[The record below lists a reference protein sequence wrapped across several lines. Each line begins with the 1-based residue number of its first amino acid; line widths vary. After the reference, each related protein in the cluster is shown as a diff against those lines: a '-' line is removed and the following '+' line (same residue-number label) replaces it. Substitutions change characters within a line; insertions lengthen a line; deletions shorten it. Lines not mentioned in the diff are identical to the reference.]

1 MNFSEFIKNL
11 IYGFRLDSEFASVLV
26 DSYSLKLYQKA
37 FTHVSFSVSNN
48 YEVYEQLGDIT
59 LNKFLV
65 WYFHERFPDFNNT
78 FGVKI
83 VARLRIK
90 YGSKQFLS
98 ELAEKLGFWN
108 WIRHNENLTSVGKK
122 ISLLEDVFESFI
134 GVSEF
139 ILDHRFSPGVGYIVC
154 RKILKRIFDPIP
166 IDIHY
171 NSLFDAKTRLKEL
184 FDLKKDTLGVLKYEY
199 IRNEEGSKI
208 EIFRVLN
215 ECRIFIS
222 SGVSTIN
229 KSEAEQKASEQ
240 ALYILAEQGF
250 CKDIPTEYKNLLV
263 RMN

>member
-11 IYGFRLDSEFASVLV
+11 IYGFRLDSEFSSVLV
-26 DSYSLKLYQKA
+26 DSYSLRLYQKA
-37 FTHVSFSVSNN
+37 FTHSSFSVSNN

-98 ELAEKLGFWN
+98 ELAEKLGFWE
-108 WIRHNENLTSVGKK
+108 WIRHHENLNSVGKRL
-122 ISLLEDVFESFI
+122 SLLEDVFESFI
-134 GVSEF
+134 GVTEF
-139 ILDHRFSPGVGYIVC
+139 ILDHRYSSGVGYIVC
-154 RKILKRIFDPIP
+154 RKILKNIFDPIP

-199 IRNEEGSKI
+199 QRNEEGSKI
-208 EIFRVLN
+208 DIFRVL
-215 ECRIFIS
+215 EETRIFIS
-222 SGVSTIN
+222 SGISTIN

-250 CKDIPTEYKNLLV
+250 CKDIPNEYKNLLI
-263 RMN
+263 RMH